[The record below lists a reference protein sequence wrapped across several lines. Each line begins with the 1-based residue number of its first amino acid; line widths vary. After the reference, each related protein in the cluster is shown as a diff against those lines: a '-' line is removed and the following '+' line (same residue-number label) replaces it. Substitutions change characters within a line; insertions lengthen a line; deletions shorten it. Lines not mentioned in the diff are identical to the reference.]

1 MDSSVDDTSGPTAR
15 RLSYKFQRLRERIR
29 AAIDAGELAG
39 KLPGERSLARQFNVN
54 AKTLSKAL
62 TDLAAEGVLERN
74 IGLGTFVRDGS
85 ATPVALKTLLLTD
98 DAAGDGLIAAL
109 AERGVVPQI
118 HTPVGDLP
126 PSLLAPFDVIL
137 IASERVSQDAVR
149 DLVVRGKCVVQLD
162 RLSRPFSTH
171 ALMPNT
177 HAAAMLAAME
187 LVTLGH
193 KRMLLIPDDAG
204 DPADV
209 AVARAVPT
217 AEVRPVGLAELIAAA
232 RDGFTAAVVPG
243 RVAAEAVTCCRDAGL
258 DVPNCFSV
266 MGYGRIAEPTT
277 CGHFITNAMFATAIG
292 DLLSGG
298 LPNKPVT
305 LWLSAEKTALGT
317 AGSAPVKMSESS
329 PDQPGDE

>member
-1 MDSSVDDTSGPTAR
+1 MDSSGDDSTGPSGR

-85 ATPVALKTLLLTD
+85 TAAPASLKVLLLVDSGT
-98 DAAGDGLIAAL
+98 GDGLVAGL
-109 AERGVVPQI
+109 ARRGVHPQV
-118 HTPVGDLP
+118 HSAEEELL
-126 PSLLAPFDVIL
+126 PSLVAPFDVVL
-137 IASERVSQDAVR
+137 VASPKVSEDAVR
-149 DLVVRGKCVVQLD
+149 DLVVRGKSVVMLD

-177 HAAAMLAAME
+177 PAAATLAAME

-193 KRMLLIPDDAG
+193 KRMLLIPDDCDG
-204 DPADV
+204 PPDEG
-209 AVARAVPT
+209 VARAVPT
-217 AEVRPVGLAELIAAA
+217 AQVRPVALTEMTRAA

-243 RVAAEAVTCCRDAGL
+243 HAAARALSDCRDAGL
-258 DVPNCFSV
+258 AVPQDFSL
-266 MGYGRIAEPTT
+266 MGYGRVPQPQT
-277 CGHFITNAMFATAIG
+277 CGYFVADDMYAAAIA
-292 DLLSGG
+292 DLLTGS
-298 LPNKPVT
+298 LPHKPVT
-305 LWLSAEKTALGT
+305 LWLTAERASLGT
-317 AGSAPVKMSESS
+317 AARAPVSA
-329 PDQPGDE
+329 PDQPNDQ